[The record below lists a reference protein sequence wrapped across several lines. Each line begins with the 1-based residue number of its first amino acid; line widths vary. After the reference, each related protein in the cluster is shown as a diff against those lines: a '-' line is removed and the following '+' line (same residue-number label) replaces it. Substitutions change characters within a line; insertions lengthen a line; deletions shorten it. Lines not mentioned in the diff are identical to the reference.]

1 MKHNYLEINQ
11 VNEREYIVKNEL
23 SNKYVKLGA
32 SETSFLLEVLGIQSP
47 MELNIDTKLSFN
59 LNNEAKELLMQKF
72 DEWGFLQED
81 SEVNKKR
88 KKIQNV
94 SHIPLVDIEPTKVLN
109 KVCPIIRPLFT
120 VWGVIA
126 INVLAVINI
135 VLALLKIEN
144 VYSSI
149 TQIGSLKGLDIIL
162 MMIAIILTI
171 VLHELGHATV
181 CSKYGGKISRMGIVL
196 FFFFPCFYC
205 DVSDIYLFKK
215 RREAAFVALS
225 GVYINFV
232 LANIVLGVYF
242 LLLIKGI
249 EVSGLVY
256 YYLLNIGIIIYNLM
270 PLVKMDGYWFVA
282 ALAGVNNLMDK
293 SILIFMAMLF
303 RKQDFK
309 NIQVNEDKKILLA
322 LYGGAAFIFYPLF
335 WSICLK
341 GLCNKIIAF
350 IPRYGMAIVIML
362 ILIIIWDVARRTLYY
377 INLYKKESNRIFSF
391 I

>member
-256 YYLLNIGIIIYNLM
+256 YYLLNIGIIIYN
-270 PLVKMDGYWFVA
+270 
-282 ALAGVNNLMDK
+282 